1 MENFITR
8 PEHEEFARR
17 MEEEHHRQNKRIGE
31 LEDTVRQIGQLTIS
45 VEKMA
50 MSMEQMVKEQKEQ
63 GERLGKLEDVP
74 AKNWNV
80 VKAAVLSAIGTAIG
94 AAIVAAVVNYF

>member
-1 MENFITR
+1 
-8 PEHEEFARR
+8 
-17 MEEEHHRQNKRIGE
+17 
-31 LEDTVRQIGQLTIS
+31 
-45 VEKMA
+45 

-94 AAIVAAVVNYF
+94 ASIVAAVVNYF